1 MCDLGDDGDVEK
13 GKKKKK
19 KKKAALQHN
28 PDMVI
33 ELVEVCRQ
41 NAEVGHIIASNLL
54 KKMESRSPESLR
66 KAVYHSECRK
76 PFMRAK
82 NSKDKVTAT
91 GPPSTSNRRAGRPSA
106 SAAP

>member
-1 MCDLGDDGDVEK
+1 MCDLGDDGDAEK
-13 GKKKKK
+13 GKKEKKK
-19 KKKAALQHN
+19 KKTALQHN

-33 ELVEVCRQ
+33 ELMEVCRQ
-41 NAEVGHIIASNLL
+41 SAEPGDITAFNLL

-82 NSKDKVTAT
+82 NL
-91 GPPSTSNRRAGRPSA
+91 
-106 SAAP
+106 